1 MSRLLFPSIEI
12 VDVRQR
18 SSFGMAHFVCCPILE
33 GVTGRGLHRVLY
45 DPGRRSW
52 FGKTLP
58 CSQVHTS
65 KQAKKDRA
73 KQGQVDE
80 FLLS

>member
-1 MSRLLFPSIEI
+1 
-12 VDVRQR
+12 
-18 SSFGMAHFVCCPILE
+18 
-33 GVTGRGLHRVLY
+33 VLY

-58 CSQVHTS
+58 CSQAHAS

-73 KQGQVDE
+73 NQGQVDE

>member
-1 MSRLLFPSIEI
+1 MLLPSIEI
-12 VDVRQR
+12 VDLWQR
-18 SSFGMAHFVCCPILE
+18 SGFGIAHFVRCPILE
-33 GVTGRGLHRVLY
+33 GFTGRCLHRVLY
-45 DPGRRSW
+45 GPGRRSW

-58 CSQVHTS
+58 CSQAHTN

-73 KQGQVDE
+73 SQGQVDE